1 MNNDRTIILENVAG
15 CPIGL
20 KDTQGRR
27 YQLGKDAKI
36 RISSVSLQDII
47 DYPASKTFFNEGK
60 VKVRNITAD
69 ALFNMGL
76 TEDEIALFLVGEAPA
91 VVITPVIEEVPY
103 EEVKEEEVIIPI
115 VEEVKEEVIEAPV
128 VEAPVV
134 EEKLVVKKPATTKK
148 SGTKKPATKKSSSLK
163 TK

>member
-76 TEDEIALFLVGEAPA
+76 TEDEIALFLIGEAPA

-128 VEAPVV
+128 VE
-134 EEKLVVKKPATTKK
+134 EKLVVKKPATTTKK
-148 SGTKKPATKKSSSLK
+148 PGNKKPATKKSSSLK

>member
-128 VEAPVV
+128 VE
-134 EEKLVVKKPATTKK
+134 EKLVVKKPATTTKK
-148 SGTKKPATKKSSSLK
+148 SGNKKPATKKSSSLK

>member
-15 CPIGL
+15 CPVGL

-36 RISSVSLQDII
+36 RISSVSLQDIL

-60 VKVRNITAD
+60 VKVRNISAD

-76 TEDEIALFLVGEAPA
+76 TEEEIALFVIGEAPA

-115 VEEVKEEVIEAPV
+115 EEEVKEEIKIEAPIKE
-128 VEAPVV
+128 EA
-134 EEKLVVKKPATTKK
+134 LVTKKPAVKK
-148 SGTKKPATKKSSSLK
+148 STNKKPATKKSSSLK

>member
-15 CPIGL
+15 CPVGL

-36 RISSVSLQDII
+36 RISSVSLQDIL

-60 VKVRNITAD
+60 VKVRNISAD

-76 TEDEIALFLVGEAPA
+76 TEEEIALFVIGEAPA

-115 VEEVKEEVIEAPV
+115 EEEVKEEIKIEAPIKE
-128 VEAPVV
+128 EA
-134 EEKLVVKKPATTKK
+134 LITKKPAVKK
-148 SGTKKPATKKSSSLK
+148 STNKKPATKKSSSLK

>member
-27 YQLGKDAKI
+27 YQLEKDAKI

-128 VEAPVV
+128 VE
-134 EEKLVVKKPATTKK
+134 EKLVVKKPATTKK

>member
-15 CPIGL
+15 CPVGL

-36 RISSVSLQDII
+36 RISSVSLQDIL

-76 TEDEIALFLVGEAPA
+76 TEEEIALFVIGEAPA

-115 VEEVKEEVIEAPV
+115 EEEVKEEIKIEAPV
-128 VEAPVV
+128 KEEA
-134 EEKLVVKKPATTKK
+134 LVIKKPAVKK
-148 SGTKKPATKKSSSLK
+148 STNKKPATKKSSSLK

>member
-76 TEDEIALFLVGEAPA
+76 TEDEIALFLIGEAPA

-128 VEAPVV
+128 VE
-134 EEKLVVKKPATTKK
+134 EKLVVKKPATTTKK
-148 SGTKKPATKKSSSLK
+148 PGTKKPATKKSSSLK

>member
-1 MNNDRTIILENVAG
+1 MNNDRTIMLENIAG

-36 RISSVSLQDII
+36 RISAIALADIL
-47 DYPASKTFFNEGK
+47 DYMPSKIFFTEGK
-60 VKVRNITAD
+60 VKVRNIGANE
-69 ALFNMGL
+69 LYNMGL
-76 TEDEIALFLVGEAPA
+76 TEEEIALFLVGETPA
-91 VVITPVIEEVPY
+91 VVITPVIEELPY

-115 VEEVKEEVIEAPV
+115 EEEVKEEII
-128 VEAPVV
+128 EAPVV
-134 EEKLVVKKPATTKK
+134 EEKLVVKKPATATKK
-148 SGTKKPATKKSSSLK
+148 PGNKKPATKKSSSLK

>member
-36 RISSVSLQDII
+36 RISSVSLQDIL

-76 TEDEIALFLVGEAPA
+76 TEEEIALFVIGEAPA

-115 VEEVKEEVIEAPV
+115 EEEVKEEIK
-128 VEAPVV
+128 VEAPVK
-134 EEKLVVKKPATTKK
+134 EEALVIKKPAVKK
-148 SGTKKPATKKSSSLK
+148 STNKKPATKKSSSLK

>member
-15 CPIGL
+15 CPVGL

-36 RISSVSLQDII
+36 RISSVSLQDIL

-60 VKVRNITAD
+60 VKVRNISAD

-76 TEDEIALFLVGEAPA
+76 TEEEIALFVIGEVPA

-115 VEEVKEEVIEAPV
+115 EEEVKEEIK
-128 VEAPVV
+128 VEAPVK
-134 EEKLVVKKPATTKK
+134 EEALVTKKPAVKK
-148 SGTKKPATKKSSSLK
+148 STNKKPATKKSSSLK

>member
-76 TEDEIALFLVGEAPA
+76 TEDEIALFLIGEAPT

-128 VEAPVV
+128 VE
-134 EEKLVVKKPATTKK
+134 EKLVVKKPATTTTK
-148 SGTKKPATKKSSSLK
+148 SGNKRPATKESSSLK

>member
-1 MNNDRTIILENVAG
+1 MNNDRTIMLENIAG

-36 RISSVSLQDII
+36 RISAIALADIL
-47 DYPASKTFFNEGK
+47 DYMPSKIFFTEGK

-103 EEVKEEEVIIPI
+103 EEVQEEEVIIPI
-115 VEEVKEEVIEAPV
+115 VEEVQEEVI
-128 VEAPVV
+128 EAPVV
-134 EEKLVVKKPATTKK
+134 EEKLVVKKPATTTKK
-148 SGTKKPATKKSSSLK
+148 PGNKKPATKKSSSLK